1 MLAGIIDEDYC
12 GQMLVLGL
20 NVSNCLISIK
30 EHDKVAQLIV
40 QPYNVDVP
48 YRVSGNYSASLPPSS
63 RNKQGFGVE
72 STDKLIPKNS
82 GEGPSY
88 S

>member
-1 MLAGIIDEDYC
+1 LHVLAGIIDEDYC

-20 NVSNCLISIK
+20 NVSNCLITIN

-40 QPYNVDVP
+40 QPYNASVP
-48 YRVSGNYSASLPPSS
+48 FRVPEDHSALIPQSG

-72 STDKLIPKNS
+72 STDTLIPKNF
-82 GEGPSY
+82 GGGC
-88 S
+88 